1 MLTDLKY
8 PYQWALNVVY
18 RLVEKHTRATE
29 TICQFYDISPR
40 ILALY
45 LAKGDSLWPWFARR
59 IRAIDALEER
69 TGKHYTDVELFDW
82 LQTLHQPK
90 YAGNLAPR
98 LDKGR
103 KMATIKEQVPTE
115 GPSAS
120 DGTGP
125 LPFEETP
132 YGVQLLLEFQ

>member
-1 MLTDLKY
+1 MLKELKY

-29 TICQFYDISPR
+29 TVCQFYDISPR

-45 LAKGDSLWPWFARR
+45 LAKGDPLWHWFSSR
-59 IRAIDALEER
+59 IRAIAALEER
-69 TGKHYTDVELFDW
+69 TQKNYTDVELFRW
-82 LQTLHQPK
+82 LESLHQPK
-90 YAGNLAPR
+90 YAGNFAER

-103 KMATIKEQVPTE
+103 NLARIKEQVPTE
-115 GPSAS
+115 GPCAPE
-120 DGTGP
+120 GAGP